1 MRNIGRGVLVVA
13 ILIGIVW
20 IGQGVGLIR
29 GSFMTGHI
37 EWSVIGAIVA
47 AVAAI
52 ALWWTTVPRPG
63 PD

>member
-1 MRNIGRGVLVVA
+1 MRNISRGVLVVA

-20 IGQGVGLIR
+20 IGQGVGLIH

-52 ALWWTTVPRPG
+52 ALWWTTVPRSRA
-63 PD
+63 